1 MPSHTSSSSYTS
13 KNSNSDSG
21 GKSQN
26 RHRRHVRLE
35 EQNNHYRRNYRPF
48 TIPSSFY
55 NIVHVHRFTSI
66 DTISTLIN
74 HFESCYRYSID
85 TESDRLTNELSLIQ
99 VHSIPQHLPS
109 FIVLVEL
116 NHLPAS
122 DTVLFE
128 KIKLLFCFLFRLG
141 NIIFSWGSMHTELA
155 PVIHI
160 NLFTWPSLAL
170 VINLQDAFPGWYS
183 RAQPFCKVCRP
194 VQLSTTFMSSNSSC
208 TCSNNS
214 PYVNQGEK
222 WSLQNAI
229 RYTANLFLDKSATR
243 RTWSIMLDPHYS
255 PLTSYEQRKRIDYA
269 IYDCF
274 AVTFLHQAIYD
285 KWSLIQLREAKL
297 TALFTSNALPHSSS
311 LSPSSSLKNVSEYQN
326 ERKSTSTFNLHVPRH
341 SSLPFSSLLED
352 ISDDDDDEIF
362 VSSISRING
371 TIPLIH
377 PISPVQIEL
386 AIVPDIVPIEP
397 IPVHQTLATRE
408 PPKSRHT
415 CRSLPS
421 RIRRN
426 YRRNAVKRSYR
437 DRHCIYRFVY
447 HRFKLY
453 QLKHILRQRDVRYV
467 HLKRDKSLQVL
478 SIGMKRSSLVDLYF
492 DRLPGDLFDK
502 KHYYQQYQHYQHHH
516 HRHHQHRYY

>member
-1 MPSHTSSSSYTS
+1 
-13 KNSNSDSG
+13 
-21 GKSQN
+21 
-26 RHRRHVRLE
+26 
-35 EQNNHYRRNYRPF
+35 
-48 TIPSSFY
+48 
-55 NIVHVHRFTSI
+55 
-66 DTISTLIN
+66 
-74 HFESCYRYSID
+74 
-85 TESDRLTNELSLIQ
+85 
-99 VHSIPQHLPS
+99 
-109 FIVLVEL
+109 
-116 NHLPAS
+116 
-122 DTVLFE
+122 
-128 KIKLLFCFLFRLG
+128 
-141 NIIFSWGSMHTELA
+141 
-155 PVIHI
+155 
-160 NLFTWPSLAL
+160 
-170 VINLQDAFPGWYS
+170 
-183 RAQPFCKVCRP
+183 
-194 VQLSTTFMSSNSSC
+194 
-208 TCSNNS
+208 
-214 PYVNQGEK
+214 
-222 WSLQNAI
+222 
-229 RYTANLFLDKSATR
+229 
-243 RTWSIMLDPHYS
+243 MLDPHYS

-453 QLKHILRQRDVRYV
+453 QLKHIL
-467 HLKRDKSLQVL
+467 
-478 SIGMKRSSLVDLYF
+478 
-492 DRLPGDLFDK
+492 
-502 KHYYQQYQHYQHHH
+502 
-516 HRHHQHRYY
+516 

>member
-13 KNSNSDSG
+13 TNSNRDSSS
-21 GKSQN
+21 KSQN

-85 TESDRLTNELSLIQ
+85 TESDRFTNELSLIQ

-109 FIVLVEL
+109 FIVLFEL
-116 NHLPAS
+116 NHLPS
-122 DTVLFE
+122 SNTLLFE
-128 KIKLLFCFLFRLG
+128 KINLLFRFLFRLG
-141 NIIFSWGSMHTELA
+141 NTIFSWGSMNTELQS
-155 PVIHI
+155 VIRM

-170 VINLQDAFPGWYS
+170 LINLQDAFPDWYS
-183 RAQPFCKVCRP
+183 RAQPFCKVCCP
-194 VQLSTTFMSSNSSC
+194 VQLLFTVMSSNYSC
-208 TCSNNS
+208 TCSNAS
-214 PYVNQGEK
+214 PYVNPGEK

-229 RYTANLFLDKSATR
+229 RYTANLFLDKSTTR
-243 RTWSIMLDPHYS
+243 KNWSMMLDPNYS
-255 PLTSYEQRKRIDYA
+255 SLSTYEQRKRIDYA
-269 IYDCF
+269 SYDCF

-297 TALFTSNALPHSSS
+297 TALFTSNALPHSPS
-311 LSPSSSLKNVSEYQN
+311 LSSSSSLTTVSAYEN
-326 ERKSTSTFNLHVPRH
+326 AI
-341 SSLPFSSLLED
+341 PFSSLLED
-352 ISDDDDDEIF
+352 ISEDEDEEIF

-371 TIPLIH
+371 TNPLNNLIR
-377 PISPVQIEL
+377 PVQIEL

-415 CRSLPS
+415 CRSLSS

-437 DRHCIYRFVY
+437 DRHCIYRLVY
-447 HRFKLY
+447 HRFKLH

-467 HLKRDKSLQVL
+467 HLKLDKSSQVV

-492 DRLPGDLFDK
+492 ARLPSDLFNK
-502 KHYYQQYQHYQHHH
+502 KNYY
-516 HRHHQHRYY
+516 RHHQHHQHHQHQHHQHQHRQPQHR

>member
-13 KNSNSDSG
+13 TNSNRDSSS
-21 GKSQN
+21 KSQN

-85 TESDRLTNELSLIQ
+85 TESDRFTNELSLIQ

-109 FIVLVEL
+109 FIVLFEL
-116 NHLPAS
+116 NHLPS
-122 DTVLFE
+122 SNTLLFE
-128 KIKLLFCFLFRLG
+128 KINLLFRFLFRLG
-141 NIIFSWGSMHTELA
+141 NTIFSWGSMNTELQS
-155 PVIHI
+155 VIRM

-170 VINLQDAFPGWYS
+170 LINLQDAFPGWYS
-183 RAQPFCKVCRP
+183 RAQPFCKVCCP
-194 VQLSTTFMSSNSSC
+194 VQLLFTVMSSNYSC
-208 TCSNNS
+208 TCSNAS
-214 PYVNQGEK
+214 PYVNPGEK

-243 RTWSIMLDPHYS
+243 KNWSMMLDPNYS
-255 PLTSYEQRKRIDYA
+255 SLSTYEQRQRIDYA
-269 IYDCF
+269 SYDCF

-362 VSSISRING
+362 VSSISRIND
-371 TIPLIH
+371 TIPLIN

-415 CRSLPS
+415 CRSLLS

-467 HLKRDKSLQVL
+467 HLKLDKSLQVL
-478 SIGMKRSSLVDLYF
+478 SIGMKRSSLVALYF

-502 KHYYQQYQHYQHHH
+502 KHYYQ
-516 HRHHQHRYY
+516 HRHHQHRYD